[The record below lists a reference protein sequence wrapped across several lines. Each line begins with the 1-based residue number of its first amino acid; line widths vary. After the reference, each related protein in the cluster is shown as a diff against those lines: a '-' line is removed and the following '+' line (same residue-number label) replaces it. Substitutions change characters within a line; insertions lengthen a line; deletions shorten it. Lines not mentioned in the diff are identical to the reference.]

1 MANGGEVIFKFLGDD
16 KGLNKTLEGIK
27 GIGVGAMKA
36 LGTATVAATAAFTA
50 LVAASV
56 KARGEV
62 EQSIGGIETIF
73 KENADMVIENAKN
86 AYKTAGVS
94 ANEYMQGVASFSA
107 SLLQSTGNDTKKA
120 AEIADMAFRDM
131 SDNANKFGTDMASIQ
146 NAYQGFAKQ
155 NYTML
160 DNLKLGYGGTKKEM
174 ERLLKDA
181 QKLTGV
187 KYDINNLSDVYEAI
201 HAIQELGPIKITG
214 TTEEEATKTLLG
226 SLNMLQAA
234 WQNFLGGTGGLGE
247 VTEAATY
254 AFENILRMVNDA
266 IPDIMNSLT
275 QHMPELINLIVS
287 AGSQVAQAI
296 FENIPL
302 LMTTLGQVFNSLL
315 DTFIQY
321 LPQILDGGIEI
332 ILSLADG
339 ITQGIPTLI
348 PKVVEIVMTI
358 VNKLIEHL
366 PDILEA
372 AFKLWLEI
380 MKALVKAAPQ
390 IMAELVKLLWNLLN
404 AIAESYQRFKDKGK
418 ELLTKIGDGIKD
430 GVSYAVNKVKEAVQK
445 IFDAIKQKF
454 QEIINSAKQW
464 GKDMIEGFANGIQ
477 ERLGSLQSHVDSV
490 TNSIRSRLHF
500 SRPDEGPLRD
510 YETWMPDMIEGLA
523 KSLDKASPLLLSKV
537 HALSSEMAMSMSP
550 SLNGNVNNSL
560 SPSFNVIVNNNI
572 EQDPLGQMVS
582 QIKTFSNGA
591 KNDYNYGYGG

>member
-1 MANGGEVIFKFLGDD
+1 MANGGEVTFKFLGDD
-16 KGLNKTLEGIK
+16 KNLNKTLNGIK
-27 GIGVGAMKA
+27 DIGVSAMKGLA
-36 LGTATVAATAAFTA
+36 TATVAATAAFTA
-50 LVAASV
+50 LVTASV
-56 KARGEV
+56 KARGEL
-62 EQSIGGIETIF
+62 EQSIGGVETLF
-73 KENADMVIENAKN
+73 KDNADMVIENANK
-86 AYKTAGVS
+86 AWKTAGVS
-94 ANEYMQGVASFSA
+94 ANEYMQGVTSFSA
-107 SLLQSTGNDTKKA
+107 SLLQSTAGDTKKA
-120 AEIADMAFRDM
+120 AEIADMAFIDM
-131 SDNANKFGTDMASIQ
+131 ADNANKFGTDMASIQ

-187 KYDINNLSDVYEAI
+187 KYNINNLSDVYEAI
-201 HAIQELGPIKITG
+201 HAIQEEMGVTG
-214 TTEEEATKTLLG
+214 TTAKEATETLTG
-226 SLNMLQAA
+226 SMQMLQAS
-234 WQNFLGGTGGLGE
+234 WQNFLSGSGSLGD
-247 VTEAATY
+247 VTEAATS
-254 AFENILRMVNDA
+254 AFQNILRIVNDA
-266 IPDIMNSLT
+266 IPDIMNNLT
-275 QHMPELINLIVS
+275 QHLPELINLIVS
-287 AGSQVAQAI
+287 IGGQVAQAI
-296 FENIPL
+296 FDNIPM
-302 LMTTLGQVFNSLL
+302 LMTTMGQVFNSLL
-315 DTFIQY
+315 DTITEN
-321 LPQILDGGIEI
+321 LPMIIDGGIEI

-348 PKVVEIVMTI
+348 PKVVDIVITI
-358 VNKLIEHL
+358 ANKLIEHL
-366 PDILEA
+366 PEILEA

-380 MKALVKAAPQ
+380 MKALVKATPY
-390 IMAELVKLLWNLLN
+390 ILAELAKMLWSLLGQ
-404 AIAESYQRFKDKGK
+404 IAEARTKFREKGK
-418 ELLTKIGDGIKD
+418 ELLQKIGDGIKD

-445 IFDAIKQKF
+445 IFEAIKQKF
-454 QEIINSAKQW
+454 QEIINNAKQW
-464 GKDMIEGFANGIQ
+464 GRDMIEGFANGVT
-477 ERLGSLQSHVDSV
+477 EKLGALQSRVDSV

-500 SRPDEGPLRD
+500 SKPDEGPLRD